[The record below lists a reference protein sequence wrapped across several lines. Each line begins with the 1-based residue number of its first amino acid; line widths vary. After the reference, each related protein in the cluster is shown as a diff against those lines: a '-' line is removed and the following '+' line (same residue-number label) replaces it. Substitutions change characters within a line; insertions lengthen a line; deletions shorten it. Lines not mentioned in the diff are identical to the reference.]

1 MFWKRITLFRLLGF
15 AIRIDLSWFFIA
27 LLITW
32 SLAKGLFPGMH
43 EDLGNLTYWAMGI
56 AGAAGLFLSIIFH
69 EFSHALVARRYDI
82 PIEGITLFIF
92 GGVAEMTREP
102 GTPRAEFRMAIAGP
116 IASMILSAG
125 FLATHILSV
134 AYAWPVPAQGVLQYL
149 GWINGI
155 LALFNLVPAFPLDGG
170 RVLRAALWHKT
181 RDLRQATKT
190 AARIGSRFGL
200 AFMIGGGFLFITGN
214 IIGGIWW
221 FLIGQFI
228 RSASMVSVQQVII
241 RKALEGEPV
250 WRFMRP
256 HPISV
261 PPSTTVRQ
269 FVEEYVYKHHHKL
282 FPVTEGDQLLGQ
294 VGIPQVKTVKR
305 ADWDRTRVAE
315 IAIHC
320 TRDNTVMADEDAM
333 EALSRMR
340 KKGQSRLLVIA
351 HDGHLAG
358 ILTLKDM
365 LELFA
370 LKFDLEGR

>member
-32 SLAKGLFPGMH
+32 SLAKGLFPQMH
-43 EDLGNLTYWAMGI
+43 EDLENLTYWTMGA
-56 AGAAGLFLSIIFH
+56 AGAAGLFISIIFH

-92 GGVAEMTREP
+92 GGVAEMTKEP
-102 GTPRAEFRMAIAGP
+102 DTPRAEFHMAIAGP
-116 IASMILSAG
+116 IASMALSAG
-125 FLATHILSV
+125 FLAAHSISV
-134 AYAWPVPAQGVLQYL
+134 AYSWPVPAQGVLQYL

-170 RVLRAALWHKT
+170 RVLRAVLWQKKG
-181 RDLRQATKT
+181 DLQQATRI
-190 AARIGSRFGL
+190 AARIGGRFGL

-241 RKALEGEPV
+241 RRALEGEPV
-250 WRFMRP
+250 RRFMRP
-256 HPISV
+256 NPISV
-261 PPSTTVRQ
+261 PPSATVQQ
-269 FVEEYVYKHHHKL
+269 FVEDYVYKHHHKL
-282 FPVTEGDQLLGQ
+282 FPVIESDRLLGQ
-294 VGIPQVKTVKR
+294 VGIPQVKKVKR
-305 ADWDRTRVAE
+305 ADWGRTRIAD
-315 IAIHC
+315 IAIPC
-320 TRDNTVMADEDAM
+320 THENTAMADEDAM

-340 KKGQSRLLVIA
+340 KEGQSRLLVIA
-351 HDGHLAG
+351 RDGHLAG

-370 LKFDLEGR
+370 LKLNLEGG